1 MSEIT
6 IGKVKIFLDGRSL
19 TFLHEDRPNSP
30 IVLPASA
37 IDDLIGFLRSLN
49 PETTERRMAF
59 RVAVP
64 RLTDLTVR
72 IGFKGKTWS
81 VAPVDLSLT
90 GILIEFPKPEV
101 VDIPVDAKIS
111 LELRLGDKNSVLMG
125 VVRRKKDSQYGIL
138 FVDSLRNGELK
149 PPESLVYIYKEL
161 ERQWLRRRLK

>member
-90 GILIEFPKPEV
+90 GILIEFPKPEA
-101 VDIPVDAKIS
+101 VDIPADAKIS

-125 VVRRKKDSQYGIL
+125 VVRRRKDNQYGIL